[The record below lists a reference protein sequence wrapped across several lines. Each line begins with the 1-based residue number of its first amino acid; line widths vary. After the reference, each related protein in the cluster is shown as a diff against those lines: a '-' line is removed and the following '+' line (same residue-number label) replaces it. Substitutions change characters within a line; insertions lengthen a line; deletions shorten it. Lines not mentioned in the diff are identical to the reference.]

1 MRTTTVYAIRHG
13 ETEWNVLGKQQGHL
27 DSPLTQ
33 RGKKQA
39 KRLAQGLTNL
49 AIDTIFSS
57 DLGRAQHT
65 ANIISDE
72 LNLPIA
78 LDNQLRE
85 RNLGILQGLTISEFK
100 AKYPEAHKKFKS
112 SDPDY
117 CIPDGESE
125 RERYLRTISA
135 TENIIAKHSGKTILL
150 VCHSGV
156 VRSYFHR
163 ATGLPLETPRRFSLV
178 NGAIN
183 QFRFAEDWTLVTWGD
198 VSHLR
203 NVTAMDDY

>member
-49 AIDTIFSS
+49 AIATIFSS
-57 DLGRAQHT
+57 D
-65 ANIISDE
+65 
-72 LNLPIA
+72 
-78 LDNQLRE
+78 
-85 RNLGILQGLTISEFK
+85 LQGLTISEFK
-100 AKYPEAHKKFKS
+100 AKYPEAHKRFKS